1 MALPSHEQLA
11 MLKLLPAMLAQKT
24 IEEDRLNWMSP
35 ESVFRTVLLAYD
47 DIDRAEAAQLESLR
61 AIVNHECKR

>member
-1 MALPSHEQLA
+1 

-47 DIDRAEAAQLESLR
+47 DMDRAEAAQLESLR

>member
-1 MALPSHEQLA
+1 

-24 IEEDRLNWMSP
+24 IEEDRLNWMSS

-47 DIDRAEAAQLESLR
+47 DMDRAEAAQLESLR